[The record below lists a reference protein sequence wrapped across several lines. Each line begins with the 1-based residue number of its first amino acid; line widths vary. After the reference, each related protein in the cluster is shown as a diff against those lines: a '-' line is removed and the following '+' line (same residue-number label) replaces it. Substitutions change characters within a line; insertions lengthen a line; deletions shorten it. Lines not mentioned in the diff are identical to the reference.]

1 MISLNSDARV
11 EKNKPFLIFG
21 AVAEIN
27 LIRNN
32 RSLKRCKKIMEE
44 EQPKRVFLFNNFIHK
59 GYQRA
64 FVLESLESINDIK
77 ITGAK
82 PAGFLA
88 GKSFFGLILTED
100 NNIRVLQ
107 YQINNRIRRYFREH
121 MIISD
126 SHPAKALKTFT
137 KVNLW
142 CWKRETE
149 LYRLWEGS

>member
-1 MISLNSDARV
+1 MISLKSDTYV

-27 LIRNN
+27 IIRNN
-32 RSLKRCKKIMEE
+32 LSFKRCKKIMAE

-64 FVLESLESINDIK
+64 FVLESQEYINDINT
-77 ITGAK
+77 IGAK

-88 GKSFFGLILTED
+88 GKSFFGLILTGE

-121 MIISD
+121 MKITE

-142 CWKRETE
+142 CRKGDTE
-149 LYRLWEGS
+149 LYRLWENS